1 MKIRR
6 CASVAAVAMAVC
18 TVVFWCV
25 NRSVDETADSTPLSS
40 SALVKSV
47 APHLP
52 TVTAASGAVLPSQMS
67 SNQTATVRGTKPY
80 VLELASRGAV
90 FDKSLRLAAEACGA
104 RTAGILST
112 RRLLIEADAAALAR
126 LAADGRFSVTDEF
139 RPSRKLSPALAAKIS
154 GGAESV
160 EVSVITLSPEDHR
173 LVQDRVV
180 AHGGEILKGCVN
192 AGTTFRARLPATLV
206 TELAGCGDVRWME
219 TFVRPRLLNDKA
231 VEPAAMN
238 VREVWEPHGLTGDGQ
253 YISTSDSGVDLTHQ
267 DLTNQV
273 YAHSVVHGCVDHDA
287 VGHGTHTAGS
297 IAGDGTMSGGKIL
310 GTAYEAKL
318 FAWFC
323 GKDGSTGIYLPGDY
337 DDLFRPGDQAEH
349 PNFIHSAS
357 WGSAVYGE
365 YDASCQE
372 IDEWVWNHPDFLPVF
387 SAGNEGPFSG
397 TIGSPAAAK
406 NVLAIGATL
415 STRKTGEGVK
425 NLANGN
431 PESTASFSSQGP
443 CLDGRTKPDIAAPG
457 VQILSTRAWNIAD
470 TNFSYGVW
478 TNANYVYDTGTS
490 MSCPLT
496 AGAVALVRQWL
507 TRDRGF
513 SDDNPPS
520 AALMKA
526 VITGGAVGM
535 TPAYSPKPSIFQGW
549 GRVNLAETLFPKDR
563 AIWLKDRLPFTS
575 GCELSWVFETT
586 NAAPFDAQLV
596 WLDYKADPA
605 ADQKEKK
612 LIIDLDLT
620 VEPLEGGKL
629 YYGNGGKSPDR
640 LNPVESV
647 HISQLPP
654 GKYLVTVS
662 CPSAIYDYES
672 GGAAAIYVRGAFDG
686 GREPETVANVRNRR
700 TEETYLTLDMALD
713 MAETND
719 VLELIGPAL
728 LRQDY
733 VVQKDCTI
741 VSTNGDPSSVTVRRT
756 GDARLIVTN
765 GVSVTL
771 SNVVF
776 STAFETNYIVR
787 TYVSTNEHFETVY
800 ATWYVR
806 NINEFAVMT
815 NVDKF
820 VRATTNV
827 SCWASRPYAL
837 VVEGGGRVV
846 LDGPIGVGGI
856 VSTASDAIAVGPGF
870 TSLFERIMIDCAAAR
885 EISQRFAVLTGTA
898 PTKETLFQFVCDNDR
913 ELGGSAAGSGVV
925 WHSLPVDE
933 NAAAARLVRD
943 DGTEAYFASLRTM
956 FKNVQDGD
964 VIEITAD
971 TEFTDSVVI
980 SNRVMMLSN
989 PADPTD
995 TNRGVYVVSPR
1006 AGTQFTIIEGGS
1018 LTISNLVF
1026 DTYEKGQ
1033 GLFTVD
1039 GDGAEMILESDAIL
1053 QNLTRMSL
1061 TNGVPIPAGGG
1072 AVTVKNGTLTL
1083 KPGSTITRCRS
1094 QGTQGRVAGSGG
1106 AIYLYGTNCTLNIL
1120 GGSITDCFTE
1130 EHGGAVFAGRSSTVN
1145 IEGPSIVYG
1154 NYSGSSQGLSGGGQS
1169 AGNYDVFSQGSVG
1182 KPDDIYFENGASGR
1196 LTGPTRGQIG
1206 ISWPMYSSNFGND
1219 LGCAFL
1225 SVACDQS
1232 DAEDALTLMS
1242 FINDGNPC
1250 AEDDYT
1256 PVNTRAALSS
1266 AKDTLVWELSPE
1278 VGPEPLPPGSTNAVA
1293 HVIVGNVTNDFATV
1307 EHAFA
1312 SVKSGSAVIEI
1323 LSTALA
1329 EILLQSDITVRGDIV
1344 FRTVP
1349 QSPMPFLTP
1358 YFTRIIVPTGSSLAV
1373 TNMLID
1379 GEVTQTGVFKVDGGR
1394 LTLGKDT
1401 SLSGIGGYARSNAR
1415 DGGPVTV
1422 YNRGTFC
1429 LEDGAVISN
1438 NLNDCSAYKA
1448 FPGGCGGAVLVDNG
1462 IVCLRGGTITGNV
1475 ARRGGGV
1482 FVCNGGEVHVSGGVK
1497 IVGNTTDD
1505 ERPNDIVC
1513 SDDSMLYLDDEFT
1526 GKAGVFEHYDDAST
1540 LEWRES
1546 DTNVFGEVASTY
1558 AKPVT
1563 NLAASAA
1570 RFFRDQSD
1578 GDYGQLMTNGSAVTK
1593 LVWRQSLRSDGS
1605 YVDSAGVVWYSIPAD
1620 PVSVIAV
1627 PMAVSGL
1634 LYTGEELTGVKP
1646 GEGYVLAGNTAT
1658 NAGTYT
1664 ATATLEPNYCW
1675 ADGSIGPK
1683 EVTWMIGKAT
1693 YDMSGVT
1700 FEDASFPYDGNPK
1713 SIFITGELPTGV
1725 MTNYEGN
1732 GQTEV
1737 GGPYEVIVHFTGDAD
1752 NYNPI
1757 NDMKAMMVIY
1767 TYVPPPGPTPGP
1779 GTSTNYPTPIA
1790 FMSITRLADTNWVLV
1805 VTNRRTLCWYRLIYT
1820 DDLSKGFTET
1830 GAWEQAT
1837 ETGPWTTNVIFSDG
1851 DARPAYFWRAEG
1863 TWGTDED
1870 PPAPPDRR

>member
-40 SALVKSV
+40 PALVKSV

-206 TELAGCGDVRWME
+206 AELAGCGDVRWME

-238 VREVWEPHGLTGDGQ
+238 VREVWEAHGLTGAGQ

-273 YAHSVVHGCVDHDA
+273 YAHSVVTNSGCVDHDA

-297 IAGDGTMSGGKIL
+297 IVGDGTMSGGKIL

-323 GKDGSTGIYLPGDY
+323 GKDGSTGIYLPGKY

-406 NVLAIGATL
+406 NVLAVGATL

-596 WLDYKADPA
+596 WIDYKADPA

-686 GREPETVANVRNRR
+686 GREPETIANVRNRR

-713 MAETND
+713 MAETSD

-846 LDGPIGVGGI
+846 LDGPVGVGGI

-913 ELGGSAAGSGVV
+913 ELGGSVAGSGVV

-1130 EHGGAVFAGRSSTVN
+1130 EHGGAVFASRSSTVN

-1593 LVWRQSLRSDGS
+1593 LVWRQSLRPDGS

-1620 PVSVIAV
+1620 PSTEPQWEIV
-1627 PMAVSGL
+1627 
-1634 LYTGEELTGVKP
+1634 
-1646 GEGYVLAGNTAT
+1646 T
-1658 NAGTYT
+1658 N
-1664 ATATLEPNYCW
+1664 
-1675 ADGSIGPK
+1675 
-1683 EVTWMIGKAT
+1683 
-1693 YDMSGVT
+1693 
-1700 FEDASFPYDGNPK
+1700 
-1713 SIFITGELPTGV
+1713 
-1725 MTNYEGN
+1725 
-1732 GQTEV
+1732 
-1737 GGPYEVIVHFTGDAD
+1737 H
-1752 NYNPI
+1752 
-1757 NDMKAMMVIY
+1757 
-1767 TYVPPPGPTPGP
+1767 
-1779 GTSTNYPTPIA
+1779 PTPIA
-1790 FMSITRLADTNWVLV
+1790 FMSIDRVSDTEWTLV
-1805 VTNRRTLCWYRLIYT
+1805 ITDRVEFCNYRLLWT
-1820 DDLSKGFTET
+1820 TNLVDGFVST
-1830 GAWEQAT
+1830 GAWQHAVGEDAKNIW
-1837 ETGPWTTNVIFSDG
+1837 ETNVITTG
-1851 DARPAYFWRAEG
+1851 GAWFWRAEG
-1863 TWGTDED
+1863 ADGTNMVLKTEK
-1870 PPAPPDRR
+1870 